1 MRYRLHTST
10 RLAGLGRCD
19 VGTLRGTCVMM
30 WADAGWLCYFRMCVL
45 NGCRRTQHSFQRAS
59 ASCIN
64 AATERILKTG
74 ETGAHRRNPLLLK
87 HCSTPELPPPPLS
100 RFLSVR
106 LSVPPLIRI
115 NADAKF
121 NVRHQI
127 LMASEE

>member
-1 MRYRLHTST
+1 MWNV
-10 RLAGLGRCD
+10 CDD
-19 VGTLRGTCVMM
+19 VG
-30 WADAGWLCYFRMCVL
+30 
-45 NGCRRTQHSFQRAS
+45 GCRMVVLFPDVRFKRLPANAAQLQRAS

-64 AATERILKTG
+64 AATECILKTG
-74 ETGAHRRNPLLLK
+74 ETGAHRRNPLLFK

-100 RFLSVR
+100 RFLSIR
-106 LSVPPLIRI
+106 LSVPPLIRL